1 MCMVNFLKK
10 SIEKHYAIY
19 LERIA
24 DEAAKGN
31 PDALRALEEEGG
43 EKIKSLLAAS
53 GPAATTVAPQKS
65 MVSMD
70 ARRRRLM
77 RSFQY
82 GMMSTIKTGG
92 TPGGGAADPGPN
104 YVAPILSFPKVNKG
118 KPIIGKIL

>member
-1 MCMVNFLKK
+1 MCTANLFKRTIDELY
-10 SIEKHYAIY
+10 SRFSH
-19 LERIA
+19 LIA

-31 PDALRALEEEGG
+31 PDALRALEEEDRK
-43 EKIKSLLAAS
+43 KIKSLLAS